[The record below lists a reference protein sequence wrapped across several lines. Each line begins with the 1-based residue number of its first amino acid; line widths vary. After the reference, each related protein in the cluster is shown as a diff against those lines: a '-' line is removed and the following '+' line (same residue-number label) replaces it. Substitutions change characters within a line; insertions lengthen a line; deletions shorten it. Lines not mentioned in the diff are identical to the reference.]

1 MKQLTDSD
9 VRKKNVELDALGREL
24 FGGGATLR
32 IVEPGGLRL
41 AAENARFFK
50 KETFQQL
57 VANIREDARLSSMPL
72 CFEGQEGLE
81 VLSGNHRVQAAVQA
95 GLPWILVMVLLEELD
110 ESRRVAIQLSHNAL
124 AGQDDEQVLARLWSR
139 IEDIRARIY
148 AGLSS
153 EKVGELEKIKLVTFT
168 TPSVA
173 TRTVTFAFTSGELER
188 VQEVVEE
195 LSKFQAAHEVWV
207 AELDQYQR
215 FFDALQ
221 KVKAVRKVKNA
232 SLAMRCMIEI
242 VEQALGG
249 GQ

>member
-9 VRKKNVELDALGREL
+9 VRKKNVELDALGLEL
-24 FGGGATLR
+24 FDGGATLR
-32 IVEPGGLRL
+32 IVDPGELRL
-41 AAENARFFK
+41 ASENARFFK

-57 VANIREDARLSSMPL
+57 VANLREDARLSSLPL
-72 CFEGQEGLE
+72 CFEGPDGLE
-81 VLSGNHRVQAAVQA
+81 VLSGNHRVKASVQA
-95 GLPWILVMVLLEELD
+95 DLPWILVMILLGELGD
-110 ESRRVAIQLSHNAL
+110 SRRVAIQLSHNAIV
-124 AGQDDEQVLARLWSR
+124 GQDDEQVLARLWSR
-139 IEDIRARIY
+139 IEDIRSRIY

-153 EKVGELEKIKLVTFT
+153 ERVGELETIKLVTFS

-173 TRTVTFAFTSGELER
+173 TRTVTFAFTAGELER
-188 VQEVVEE
+188 VREVVEE
-195 LSKFQAAHEVWV
+195 LSKFQAAHEVWL
-207 AELDQYQR
+207 AEIEQYQR

-242 VEQALGG
+242 VEQAIGG